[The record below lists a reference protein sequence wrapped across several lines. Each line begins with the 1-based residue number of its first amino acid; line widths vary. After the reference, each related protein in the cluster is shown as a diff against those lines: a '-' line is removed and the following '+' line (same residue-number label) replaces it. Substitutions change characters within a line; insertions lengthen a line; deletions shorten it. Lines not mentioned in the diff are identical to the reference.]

1 MFYDWEDS
9 DIQNYAG
16 DNTIYTYAPDTD
28 TVISKLQSTS
38 LNLFTC
44 LWNND
49 IKAKPEK
56 CHLLL
61 SSKTQTESLFEGS
74 SIKSRANKTLPWALN
89 FDLMSLFHSYV
100 PR

>member
-28 TVISKLQSTS
+28 TVNSKLQSTS

-44 LWNND
+44 L
-49 IKAKPEK
+49 
-56 CHLLL
+56 
-61 SSKTQTESLFEGS
+61 
-74 SIKSRANKTLPWALN
+74 
-89 FDLMSLFHSYV
+89 
-100 PR
+100 